1 METNQENE
9 ILILDFDH
17 TLFLSNSTEEYLD
30 SAKPKTLCVIVLAIL
45 DWLKLWNLFP
55 GENNRAVY
63 RDAMR
68 IICISMLFPW
78 SYLLYRARISNLL
91 KNHLNSEI
99 LGILTLKSWE
109 KVVIASNGFGFILK
123 PLLAQM
129 NIQVDL
135 VLSSQVFPTKNG
147 IRATG
152 KKAYLERSLTADE
165 LQKSTFISDNLED
178 KDLLGIVNEF
188 IFYEDQK
195 AKRFRVGQNVYI
207 PFVYTHASK
216 RGHSNHL
223 LNKVILE
230 DYPFIMLAYGF
241 SNSISVQTFIAI
253 FLLVLSFWCIYEAG
267 YFENDLYELKHESK
281 HKNPE
286 KINFI
291 QERQHYP
298 IERNAWV
305 WSAILSFLGLFI
317 LEANVNGISNSLTYD
332 LGLNVLVWLFW
343 LVIVRLIFR
352 AYTYSSFLV
361 RVSISPILQLTR
373 LVGPALFLSI
383 NFCGAFFIVSR
394 VISRWFSY
402 ASYRSGGDLKTI
414 SQPLVRHII
423 FVILIAA
430 LAVVQKD
437 ITIFLSLQFIL
448 TLAVSV
454 IRGHFRSF
462 IASKNMPE

>member
-1 METNQENE
+1 MEMNQGNE

-30 SAKPKTLCVIVLAIL
+30 SAKPHTLCSLVLAIL
-45 DWLKLWNLFP
+45 DWLKVWNLFP
-55 GENNRAVY
+55 GENKRVVY
-63 RDAMR
+63 RDAIR
-68 IICISMLFPW
+68 IICISILFPW
-78 SYLLYRARISNLL
+78 SYLVYRARVPYLL
-91 KNHLNSEI
+91 KDHLNSEI
-99 LGILTLKSWE
+99 LEILTLKSWE
-109 KVVIASNGFGFILK
+109 KVIIASNGFNFILK

-135 VLSSQVFPTKNG
+135 VLSSQLFLIKNG
-147 IRATG
+147 IRAAG
-152 KKAYLERSLTADE
+152 KKSYLEKTLTSDE
-165 LQKSTFISDNLED
+165 LQKSTFISDNSED
-178 KDLLGIVNEF
+178 KELLGIVNEF
-188 IFYEDQK
+188 IFYGNHQ
-195 AKRFRVGQNVYI
+195 AKRFRVGQDVYI

-216 RGHSNHL
+216 RGNSNHL

-241 SNSISVQTFIAI
+241 SNPISVQIFIAV

-267 YFENDLYELKHESK
+267 YFENDLYELKHELK

-291 QERQHYP
+291 QEKQKYP
-298 IERNAWV
+298 IEKSAWV
-305 WSAILSFLGLFI
+305 WSAILSSFGLFI
-317 LEANVNGISNSLTYD
+317 LEANVNGISNSLTYV
-332 LGLNVLVWLFW
+332 LGLKILIWLAWLGIARLV
-343 LVIVRLIFR
+343 FR
-352 AYTYSSFLV
+352 VYTYSPFLI

-437 ITIFLSLQFIL
+437 ITIFLSLQFVL

-462 IASKNMPE
+462 IASKHIPE